1 MADSGNV
8 IARAYVAI
16 IPTMEGSQSTITKE
30 LTGVTEPASKEA
42 GESSGKTFGESLAN
56 GLKTTG
62 AVIGAAMTAVTG
74 VAVATGKAFVDSAK
88 DVASFGDEIQK
99 NAQKMGNMSYSTYQ
113 EWDFILQHCGTSIE
127 GMKSS
132 MLKLTK
138 AAESGN
144 EAFETLGISQEEL
157 ANMSQEEIF
166 NATISA
172 LQNVEDEAQR
182 TVLANELLGKSAA
195 VELAPLLN
203 MTASETE
210 DLRQQV
216 HDLGGVMSDEAVEA
230 SATFQD
236 EMQNMETSLDGLKRN
251 MMSEFLPGLSKT
263 MKGLS
268 KIFSGDESGIG
279 EIQSGLEEVIANVT
293 ALAPQFFT
301 LAETLIMSLISGFA
315 PQIPSLATTIF
326 SVLNQALLTLVGML
340 PQLMPAITSGIQSI
354 MQSLFTCLP
363 IITQSIFTLI
373 KDLMVWMSEDNNIQE
388 FINGIIQLTVL
399 ITNQFAEILPIL
411 LPAIVKIIG
420 EIVNCL
426 LAPENVEMLLGAVL
440 NLAGAIFVALV
451 NCVPELIDFV
461 LGLFD
466 NLTGLVAKFL
476 EWIVPIVSK
485 GLSNLISIVSG
496 WGSNIRNFVT
506 NLWTNIKNGV
516 SNFITNLKNGFSNG
530 FNTIKNNI
538 SNIVNNIKNFVT
550 NCINTLKQ
558 LPQQAFSMGYNL
570 IAGLWNGI
578 SNMVEWV
585 LDKVRG
591 FANNLIGVVK
601 KAFGIASPSKQ
612 FAIIGGYLAE
622 GLGEGWSDEIGDVKS
637 DMVDSMNGLTGSMTA
652 EVSAYASGNGMVG
665 SSSVINGG
673 SININVYGAEGQ
685 NVNDLAEIIAIKLES
700 MTERKGKVYA

>member
-8 IARAYVAI
+8 IARAYIAV
-16 IPTMEGSQSTITKE
+16 IPTMEGSQATITKE

-42 GESSGKTFGESLAN
+42 GEASGKTFGESLAS
-56 GLKTTG
+56 GLKTT
-62 AVIGAAMTAVTG
+62 ATVIAGAMTAVTG

-99 NAQKMGNMSYSTYQ
+99 NAQKMGNMSYTTYQ

-127 GMKSS
+127 GMKTS

-138 AAESGN
+138 AAEGGN
-144 EAFETLGISQEEL
+144 EAFETLGISQEQL

-203 MTASETE
+203 MTAEETE
-210 DLRQQV
+210 GLRQQV

-236 EMQNMETSLDGLKRN
+236 EMLNMETSLDGLKKN
-251 MMSEFLPGLSKT
+251 MMSQFLPGLSQT

-268 KIFSGDESGIG
+268 KVFSGDKSGIG
-279 EIQSGLEEVIANVT
+279 EIQTGLENVISNIT
-293 ALAPQFFT
+293 ALAPDFFS

-340 PQLMPAITSGIQSI
+340 PELMPAITSGIQSI
-354 MQSLFTCLP
+354 MASIFQCLP

-373 KDLMVWMSEDNNIQE
+373 KDLLVWLSSDNNIQD
-388 FINGIIQLTVL
+388 FINGIIELTVL

-420 EIVNCL
+420 EVVNCL
-426 LAPENVEMLLGAVL
+426 LEPQNVEMLIGAVL
-440 NLAGAIFVALV
+440 NLAGAIFLALV
-451 NCVPELIDFV
+451 NCVPELIDFL

-466 NLTGLVAKFL
+466 NLTGYVANFL
-476 EWIVPIVSK
+476 SVVVPVVSQGIINIWNTIK
-485 GLSNLISIVSG
+485 GWGQNIANFISNLINS
-496 WGSNIRNFVT
+496 
-506 NLWTNIKNGV
+506 IKNGIT
-516 SNFITNLKNGFSNG
+516 NWITNLKNGFQNG

-550 NCINTLKQ
+550 NILNTLKQ
-558 LPQQAFSMGYNL
+558 LPQQAFNMGYNL
-570 IAGLWNGI
+570 LAGLWNGI
-578 SNMVEWV
+578 SNMVSFV

-591 FANNLIGVVK
+591 FANNLISVVK

-637 DMVDSMNGLTGSMTA
+637 DMVDSMEGLTGNMTA
-652 EVSAYASGNGMVG
+652 QVQAYASNSGAIGNG
-665 SSSVINGG
+665 STINGG
-673 SININVYGAEGQ
+673 QININVYGAEGQ
-685 NVNDLAEIIAIKLES
+685 NVNDLAEVIAIKLES
-700 MTERKGKVYA
+700 MTQRKGAVYA

>member
-8 IARAYVAI
+8 IAKAYVAI

-74 VAVATGKAFVDSAK
+74 VAIATGKAFVDSAK

-127 GMKSS
+127 GMKTS

-138 AAESGN
+138 AAESGSD
-144 EAFETLGISQEEL
+144 AFETLGISQEQL
-157 ANMSQEEIF
+157 ATMSQEEIF
-166 NATISA
+166 GATISA

-203 MTASETE
+203 MTAQETE

-279 EIQSGLEEVIANVT
+279 EIRSGIEEVIANVT

-373 KDLMVWMSEDNNIQE
+373 KDLLVWMSSENNIQE

-399 ITNQFAEILPIL
+399 LTNQFAEILPIL

-420 EIVNCL
+420 EVVNCL
-426 LAPENVEMLLGAVL
+426 LEPSNVEMLLSAVL
-440 NLAGAIFVALV
+440 NLAGAIFLALV
-451 NCVPELIDFV
+451 NCVPELIDFIV
-461 LGLFD
+461 GLFGNIGALLVGFID
-466 NLTGLVAKFL
+466 KGSDIVASGIGAVVSFLTGIGAK
-476 EWIVPIVSK
+476 
-485 GLSNLISIVSG
+485 
-496 WGSNIRNFVT
+496 IRT
-506 NLWTNIKNGV
+506 GI
-516 SNFITNLKNGFSNG
+516 SNFWN
-530 FNTIKNNI
+530 NTKNNFTNGI
-538 SNIVNNIKNFVT
+538 NAIKNFVT
-550 NCINTLKQ
+550 NGLNNIKDKFHSIFETVKNTVK
-558 LPQQAFSMGYNL
+558 
-570 IAGLWNGI
+570 NGI
-578 SNMVEWV
+578 EKVKSFFKFDWSLPKLKMPHFNISGKFS
-585 LDKVRG
+585 LDPPSVPS
-591 FANNLIGVVK
+591 
-601 KAFGIASPSKQ
+601 FGISWYAKAMNEPMILDGATIFGAMNNKLLGGGEAGSEVVIGTDKLLGMMKD
-612 FAIIGGYLAE
+612 AIGGE
-622 GLGEGWSDEIGDVKS
+622 NRPI
-637 DMVDSMNGLTGSMTA
+637 T
-652 EVSAYASGNGMVG
+652 
-665 SSSVINGG
+665 
-673 SININVYGAEGQ
+673 INVYGAEGQ
-685 NVNDLAEIIAIKLES
+685 NINDLAEVIAIKLED
-700 MTERKGKVYA
+700 MTRRKGEVYA